1 MTHPL
6 YTHNWKWTCKSIYY
20 LISKMINIGAAC
32 ELSSLPS
39 KSGINM
45 GIIIHLRTSRPDFTW
60 EAALSVF
67 TLWSKLVKTEQYT
80 KVKISWDYIFNC
92 NFLRTKNISKKC
104 TVHKNHILG
113 QRCSTTLLKNV
124 SYTDNQSAL
133 IKFII
138 SRFEQQKHEV
148 ERRAFE
154 QERESLLASLAQE
167 RSQLV
172 ADKQW
177 LLQETDQLRR

>member
-1 MTHPL
+1 MNVVDL
-6 YTHNWKWTCKSIYY
+6 WG
-20 LISKMINIGAAC
+20 LISHWQCTIYVAWGSNLA
-32 ELSSLPS
+32 
-39 KSGINM
+39 
-45 GIIIHLRTSRPDFTW
+45 FT
-60 EAALSVF
+60 
-67 TLWSKLVKTEQYT
+67 T
-80 KVKISWDYIFNC
+80 VKICSVDVYFCKRQNKIQKLKSAEIIFYLFFIIFIFNC

-104 TVHKNHILG
+104 TVHKNHIHG

-124 SYTDNQSAL
+124 SYKDNQSAL

-172 ADKQW
+172 ADKQR

>member
-1 MTHPL
+1 MF
-6 YTHNWKWTCKSIYY
+6 Y
-20 LISKMINIGAAC
+20 
-32 ELSSLPS
+32 
-39 KSGINM
+39 
-45 GIIIHLRTSRPDFTW
+45 
-60 EAALSVF
+60 
-67 TLWSKLVKTEQYT
+67 
-80 KVKISWDYIFNC
+80 
-92 NFLRTKNISKKC
+92 C
-104 TVHKNHILG
+104 TTV
-113 QRCSTTLLKNV
+113 LKNV
-124 SYTDNQSAL
+124 SYKDNQSAL

-172 ADKQW
+172 ADKQR